1 MLKFVT
7 GSEDGVDKSIFSITD
22 IFGISDASPQKRD
35 QLFIKKE
42 HKEGHAQVP
51 W

>member
-7 GSEDGVDKSIFSITD
+7 GSDDGVDKSIFSITD
-22 IFGISDASPQKRD
+22 MFGISVDKRD